1 MTGPGVLIV
10 FYLNFFLLCGVALR
24 HWFKFIAQ
32 VRLPFYPSHFPF
44 WSHRRCALHG
54 AEWAGA
60 SAVMRSSSCGGS
72 GSPGSPPLQRRACT
86 CTESFFSLLLRSR
99 PALRSVVLQFIPYT
113 VLLLIIGFAL
123 GLGARTDDTLQQDTS
138 SGSVSGSIA
147 AGSIAASSSAASA
160 SAGSSAGSGSGK
172 DFRGDYLQTMQ
183 ILATLD
189 PHTLLYI
196 FLPALLFESAQ
207 VSVALLR
214 SGLARDPA
222 PRFPAAQDAL
232 ASACLDRRARVW
244 KLDRC
249 WAMPWARLTPVLTSR
264 FILPRAHSRRSIFT
278 CSRRSPSRRSCSLSR
293 AWLSARF

>member
-1 MTGPGVLIV
+1 MVLA
-10 FYLNFFLLCGVALR
+10 LLAR
-24 HWFKFIAQ
+24 
-32 VRLPFYPSHFPF
+32 
-44 WSHRRCALHG
+44 RRCNG
-54 AEWAGA
+54 AHAHA
-60 SAVMRSSSCGGS
+60 QNLSSHC
-72 GSPGSPPLQRRACT
+72 
-86 CTESFFSLLLRSR
+86 LRSC